1 MTTKNTDK
9 MVTKKKEKTG
19 IELYNTSAL
28 PERILADTS
37 VIIDGRISEN
47 YLNKGIEVLIPKAV
61 VQELEHQAN
70 TGRSVGNEGLDE
82 LAKLQEFHKQKKI
95 VLTFVGGS
103 VADGDVKRAHTGR
116 IDEIIRELAKENA
129 AVLVTSD
136 RTQASVAK
144 VYDIPFIYFEPL
156 VPEAKK
162 TLLLEKFFDHT
173 TMSVHLKDGVEPY
186 AKKGKP
192 GDWLMVK
199 VGKELMT
206 KEEIDAIIDELI
218 EESQRERGLIEM
230 DRKGCTVIQFGPYR
244 IVITKFPF
252 SEKTEITAVRPIT
265 SLKLSDYTLSDKLKK
280 RLEKRAEG
288 ILVVG
293 PPGAGKSTFAQAL
306 AEFYANMGKT
316 VKTMEHP
323 RDLQVPKEI
332 TQYGPLDGSMKNTGD
347 ILLLVRPD
355 YTIYDEVRKAQD
367 FVIFE
372 DLRLAG
378 VGMVG
383 VCHGAAPIDAIQ
395 RFIGHVELGVIPQ
408 VVDTLLFIKSGQIST
423 VFTLNMAVKVPTG
436 MTEQDLAR
444 PIVEV
449 KDFDTGDLEYEIY
462 SYGEEVVVIPVKQV
476 SEKQNREFAK
486 ISEGLEERI
495 HDVVPDAR
503 IENVGKNV
511 NVFVPERFMSRLIG
525 RAGQTVTGIEREF
538 GVSINVMPSSEKG
551 GAELEVHGM
560 GKNVTLDV
568 GKHNAGSF
576 LKVFAGDDCILT
588 SVVNKKGE
596 ISLKRKSKNGRRLAH
611 AIESGRKLRYE
622 VAL

>member
-1 MTTKNTDK
+1 M
-9 MVTKKKEKTG
+9 TKKKE
-19 IELYNTSAL
+19 
-28 PERILADTS
+28 PEEISPMIIPDKIVADTS

-47 YLNKGIEVLIPKAV
+47 YSGKGVEVLIPKAV

-70 TGRSVGNEGLDE
+70 LGKSVGREGLGE
-82 LAKLQEFHKQKKI
+82 LAKLQELHKQKKL
-95 VLTFVGGS
+95 VLKFVGDE
-103 VADGDVKRAHTGR
+103 VGDSDIKQAHTGR
-116 IDEIIRELAKENA
+116 IDEIIRELARQNG

-136 RTQASVAK
+136 KTQASVAR
-144 VYDIPFIYFEPL
+144 VYDIPFIYFESR

-162 TLLLEKFFDHT
+162 ELMLERFFDGT
-173 TMSVHLKDGVEPY
+173 TMSVHLKESVEPY

-192 GDWLMVK
+192 GEW
-199 VGKELMT
+199 LMT
-206 KEEIDAIIDELI
+206 KVSDKLMAKEEIEAIIDELI
-218 EESQRERGLIEM
+218 EESQRERGMIEM
-230 DRKGCTVIQFGPYR
+230 DRRGCTVIQFGPYR
-244 IVITKFPF
+244 IVVTKFPF

-265 SLKLSDYTLSDKLKK
+265 SLKLSDYTMSDKLKR

-288 ILVVG
+288 ILIVG

-306 AEFYANMGKT
+306 AESYANMGKI

-408 VVDTLLFIKSGQIST
+408 VVDTLIFIKGGQITT
-423 VFTLNMAVKVPTG
+423 VYTLNIAVKVPTG

-444 PIVEV
+444 PVVEV
-449 KDFDTGDLEYEIY
+449 RNFDNSDLEYEIY
-462 SYGEEVVVIPVKQV
+462 SYGEEVVVIPVKDV
-476 SEKQNREFAK
+476 AEKQSRDYAK
-486 ISEGLEERI
+486 ISEGLEEKIRGY
-495 HDVVPDAR
+495 VPDAR
-503 IENVGKNV
+503 IENVGKSV
-511 NVFVPERFMSRLIG
+511 NVFVPERLMSRIIG
-525 RAGQTVTGIEREF
+525 RGGQTVTGIEREF
-538 GVSINVMPSSEKG
+538 GVSINIMPSGEKDSG
-551 GAELEVHGM
+551 SDLELHGM
-560 GKNVTLDV
+560 GKNITLEV
-568 GKHNAGSF
+568 GRHNSGKY
-576 LKVFAGDDCILT
+576 LKVYAGDNHLLT
-588 SVVNKKGE
+588 AVVNKKGE
-596 ISLKRKSKNGRRLAH
+596 ISVKRKSKNGRKLLQV
-611 AIESGRKLRYE
+611 INSGKKLRYE
-622 VAL
+622 LAL